1 MDHDAFL
8 KIIPN
13 VLKEILP
20 AEDAHYKMAPPER
33 IHLMKDLNFDK
44 LNPRK
49 AAVMMLFYPKNN
61 KTHLVLIKRPS
72 YNGVHSS
79 QIAFP
84 GGKVEN
90 YDVDYSATALRETH
104 EEIGIEPSS
113 IEIIRPFTSVYIPPS
128 NFIVY
133 PFFAISNQHLDFVLD
148 SHEVADVI
156 ELSLE
161 CFLDDSILVNK
172 VMDTSYSK
180 SIEVPSFKVDENYI
194 WGATAMILSELKDV
208 LKRVI

>member
-1 MDHDAFL
+1 MDFDAFL

-13 VLKEILP
+13 VVKEILP
-20 AEDAHYKMAPPER
+20 AEDAHNKMAPPER
-33 IHLMKDLNFDK
+33 IQLMKDFNLEN

-61 KTHLVLIKRPS
+61 QTHLVLIKRTS

-90 YDVDYSATALRETH
+90 EDVDFSATALRETY
-104 EEIGIEPSS
+104 EEVGIEPSS
-113 IEIIRPFTSVYIPPS
+113 IEVIRSFTSVYIPPS
-128 NFIVY
+128 NFMVH
-133 PFFAISNQHLDFVLD
+133 PFFAISNQELNFVLD
-148 SHEVADVI
+148 PHEVDGII
-156 ELSLE
+156 EFPLAN
-161 CFLDDSILVNK
+161 FLDDAILVNK
-172 VMDTSYSK
+172 IMDTSYSK
-180 SIEVPSFKVDENYI
+180 SIEVPAFKIEDYYV
-194 WGATAMILSELKDV
+194 WGATAMMLSELKDV

>member
-1 MDHDAFL
+1 MDFDDFL

-13 VLKEILP
+13 VVKEKLP
-20 AEDAHYKMAPPER
+20 AEVAHNKMAPPER
-33 IHLMKDLNFDK
+33 IQLMKDFNLENS
-44 LNPRK
+44 NPRK

-61 KTHLVLIKRPS
+61 QTHLVLIKRTS

-90 YDVDYSATALRETH
+90 DDVDFSATALRETY

-113 IEIIRPFTSVYIPPS
+113 IEVIRSFTSVYIPPS
-128 NFIVY
+128 NFMVH
-133 PFFAISNQHLDFVLD
+133 PFFAISNQELDFVLD
-148 SHEVADVI
+148 SHEVAGII
-156 ELSLE
+156 EFSLVN
-161 CFLDDSILVNK
+161 FLDDAILVNK
-172 VMDTSYSK
+172 IMDTSYSK
-180 SIEVPSFKVDENYI
+180 SIEVPAFKIEDYYV
-194 WGATAMILSELKDV
+194 WGATAMMLSELKDV